1 MELKEKGFKI
11 LYSRYKNGAKQR
23 DIPFYLDFEFF
34 KNLVTSNCFYCG
46 DKPSQLLRDKDVLLL
61 QYNGLDRLNSDKN
74 YSEGNVIPCCK
85 QCNRAKM
92 ADPIDIFDWWC
103 WRMVEHKIKSTFGE
117 EEWEKIRK
125 LDVLDKG
132 SLSVLSS
139 TFVLDQEDREDS
151 DFFKRLG
158 GM

>member
-1 MELKEKGFKI
+1 
-11 LYSRYKNGAKQR
+11 
-23 DIPFYLDFEFF
+23 
-34 KNLVTSNCFYCG
+34 
-46 DKPSQLLRDKDVLLL
+46 
-61 QYNGLDRLNSDKN
+61 
-74 YSEGNVIPCCK
+74 
-85 QCNRAKM
+85 
-92 ADPIDIFDWWC
+92 
-103 WRMVEHKIKSTFGE
+103 MVEHKIKSTFGE
-117 EEWEKIRK
+117 EEWDKIRK